1 MMNIDI
7 TKGGSVAIHN
17 VSTAYI
23 HNCFEHGDVGESSF
37 CSLVL
42 DISTVSTR
50 IKKEHG
56 GESNCLFD
64 LYFNNKDELKEFASS
79 LTIGLQKA
87 IEHLDEKAAKAR
99 SPKPSGPLSS
109 EQWDEMDE
117 IASNIG

>member
-1 MMNIDI
+1 MAFPTPLFSSGPQHVQNCSHSMMNIDI

-87 IEHLDEKAAKAR
+87 IEHLDEKAALA
-99 SPKPSGPLSS
+99 
-109 EQWDEMDE
+109 
-117 IASNIG
+117 

>member
-1 MMNIDI
+1 MMNIDL
-7 TKGGSVAIHN
+7 TKGGTVAIHN

-23 HNCFEHGDVGESSF
+23 HNCFEHDPGGDNPF

-56 GESNCLFD
+56 GESSCLFD
-64 LYFNNKDELKEFASS
+64 LYFTSKDELKEFASS
-79 LTIGLQKA
+79 LTNGLQKA
-87 IEHLDEKAAKAR
+87 IEHLDEKAAKAQD
-99 SPKPSGPLSS
+99 PKPSGPLSS